1 MKGDREIVPR
11 SSYSMSV
18 DHVLTN
24 LIVEK
29 YNVIAHSDK
38 QIEEQS
44 STFFHLHLHGA
55 TPLESV
61 LASDDESQVVSSQ
74 L

>member
-1 MKGDREIVPR
+1 
-11 SSYSMSV
+11 MSA
-18 DHVLTN
+18 DHVLTDW
-24 LIVEK
+24 IVK
-29 YNVIAHSDK
+29 TYDMIAHSNK

-55 TPLESV
+55 TPLESI